1 VIPQHIHQK
10 ITKYTVQAKTDKR
23 IAPPIYDPKQHYLDI
38 ATHPY
43 YHHLVLLRHIFK
55 LLSDEYMSDI
65 ADAKNVDLFMLTP
78 SVSSPMGPGSDS
90 EAIPIA
96 FGNLT
101 SYLTDSSQFG
111 FEPILMNGIERAYCY
126 LPSLRGEDP
135 DNRHLNQFYHCEIEI
150 KGGIEE
156 ILHIAEQYVRY
167 LCHGVLKSKELLQV
181 LSANAEASIKMAEHV
196 AHSARF
202 RRVKFDDACKALL
215 DAGFGE
221 FVSTTEH
228 GRDIS
233 SRGELKLFEILDI
246 HEPFWLTD
254 FDRDRVPFYQ
264 KPNPKNPDKVLNADL
279 LFPNLSEGSFGGEIL
294 GAGQRQD
301 KSDEMYESLS
311 RQGLRADPYEW
322 YIDLRRRPNYAQT
335 SGFGLGIER
344 FLSWILCLGNIR
356 DAILYP
362 RLKNILTTP

>member
-1 VIPQHIHQK
+1 MIPQHIHQRIK
-10 ITKYTVQAKTDKR
+10 KYAAQAKTDHR
-23 IAPPIYDPKQHYLDI
+23 VAPPAYDPKRHYLDI
-38 ATHPY
+38 AIHPY
-43 YHHLVLLRHIFK
+43 YHHLILLRHIFK
-55 LLSDEYMSDI
+55 LLSDEYMSDV

-90 EAIPIA
+90 EAIPLA

-111 FEPILMNGIERAYCY
+111 FEPILMNGIDRAYCY

-135 DNRHLNQFYHCEIEI
+135 DKRHLNQFYHCEIEI
-150 KGGIEE
+150 KGGMEE
-156 ILHIAEQYVRY
+156 VLHIAEEYVRY
-167 LCHGVLKSKELLQV
+167 LCHGILKSEELLQV
-181 LSANAEASIKMAEHV
+181 LSADAKTSIKTAE
-196 AHSARF
+196 
-202 RRVKFDDACKALL
+202 RVEDSTQFHRVTFDEACEALRK
-215 DAGFGE
+215 AGFGE
-221 FVSTTEH
+221 FINKSEH

-246 HEPFWLTD
+246 NEPFWLTD

-279 LFPNLSEGSFGGEIL
+279 LFPSLIKESFGGEIL

-301 KSDEMYESLS
+301 TAGEMYESLS
-311 RQGLRADPYEW
+311 RQGLHSEPYEW
-322 YIDLRRRPNYAQT
+322 YIDLRRNPGYART

-344 FLSWILCLGNIR
+344 FLAWILCLDNIR
-356 DAILYP
+356 DVILYP
-362 RLKNILTTP
+362 RLKNVLTTP